1 MLSSDIII
9 IIIGILTSVL
19 RTDKEAGTI
28 ETKTRE
34 ETVTTISSVIINKIT
49 FTIFDP
55 LSLVFGGH
63 NQ

>member
-1 MLSSDIII
+1 M
-9 IIIGILTSVL
+9 L